1 MVIPP
6 REPDFFEKCVR
17 FGCGL
22 TFGLLAGFYLV
33 ARDGGHSSWGFWL
46 VPVGVALG
54 CAALAVK
61 YGDDFWR
68 NIFKW

>member
-1 MVIPP
+1 MHSSV
-6 REPDFFEKCVR
+6 
-17 FGCGL
+17 L
-22 TFGLLAGFYLV
+22 TGACKPEVCQITCKTVSDEIAAYI
-33 ARDGGHSSWGFWL
+33 ARNGGHSSWGFWL